1 MRMAGLPRR
10 HQNSVPIWVEVTT
23 VKQCRA
29 ISRRERFETWPAT
42 TRDFAPRL
50 RLASDRRVRRAI
62 REMRIAKCGLR
73 IDREANS
80 KSDIRNSKSL

>member
-29 ISRRERFETWPAT
+29 ISRQGAIWNV
-42 TRDFAPRL
+42 
-50 RLASDRRVRRAI
+50 AS
-62 REMRIAKCGLR
+62 
-73 IDREANS
+73 N
-80 KSDIRNSKSL
+80 NP